1 MGAIRNFQTVS
12 EDEFSELRSETVRK
26 VSEVPV
32 EKPCR
37 VPRSSF
43 LADFVLLMPAN
54 FTVGALLIPLFGQ
67 FPYRVLGSWSGNLET
82 LKMFI
87 RTFIRG

>member
-1 MGAIRNFQTVS
+1 
-12 EDEFSELRSETVRK
+12 
-26 VSEVPV
+26 V

-67 FPYRVLGSWSGNLET
+67 FQKMNSAKFTGEIVRSWANET
-82 LKMFI
+82 
-87 RTFIRG
+87 

>member
-1 MGAIRNFQTVS
+1 MHGSAYGL
-12 EDEFSELRSETVRK
+12 LRMPLPETVRK

-37 VPRSSF
+37 VPRSPF

-67 FPYRVLGSWSGNLET
+67 SL
-82 LKMFI
+82 
-87 RTFIRG
+87 

>member
-1 MGAIRNFQTVS
+1 MEERAGLWLWCRPSPLLSLFTQVP
-12 EDEFSELRSETVRK
+12 SETVRK

-43 LADFVLLMPAN
+43 LADFVLLMPAS

-67 FPYRVLGSWSGNLET
+67 FRRGVLGSS
-82 LKMFI
+82 
-87 RTFIRG
+87 